1 MQWPN
6 AFEPYIFNFWIFCRT
21 QRGKRGNENNT
32 FVCLLLNHV
41 WKDYV
46 GDRTVVDV
54 PIVEMDGLDITISGE
69 QKKVT
74 KKAER
79 FIEQLWIGS
88 LNVGIKI
95 DCNYRLILTAEAD

>member
-1 MQWPN
+1 M
-6 AFEPYIFNFWIFCRT
+6 
-21 QRGKRGNENNT
+21 
-32 FVCLLLNHV
+32 CLLLNHV

-54 PIVEMDGLDITISGE
+54 PIVEMDGLDITTSGE

-88 LNVGIKI
+88 LMWASRSIATM
-95 DCNYRLILTAEAD
+95 DL